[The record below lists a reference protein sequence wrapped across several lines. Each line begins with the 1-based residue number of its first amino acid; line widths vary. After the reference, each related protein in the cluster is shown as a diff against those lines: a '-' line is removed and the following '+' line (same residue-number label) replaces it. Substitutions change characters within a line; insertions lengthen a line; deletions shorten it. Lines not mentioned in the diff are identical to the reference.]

1 MRTPPPAGVTTLKE
15 AIDNLREVFRNSSV
29 DKRMFAAAMAFQQ
42 HANVCE
48 DPDSRRQIHLE
59 FLGCYYNLSR
69 DADTKQE
76 IMEKMKALL

>member
-1 MRTPPPAGVTTLKE
+1 MFE
-15 AIDNLREVFRNSSV
+15 A
-29 DKRMFAAAMAFQQ
+29 AQAFQE

-48 DPDSRRQIHLE
+48 DPDSRRQIYLE

-76 IMEKMKALL
+76 IMEKMKALIRAECP

>member
-1 MRTPPPAGVTTLKE
+1 
-15 AIDNLREVFRNSSV
+15 
-29 DKRMFAAAMAFQQ
+29 MFAAAMAFQQ

-76 IMEKMKALL
+76 ILEKMKALL